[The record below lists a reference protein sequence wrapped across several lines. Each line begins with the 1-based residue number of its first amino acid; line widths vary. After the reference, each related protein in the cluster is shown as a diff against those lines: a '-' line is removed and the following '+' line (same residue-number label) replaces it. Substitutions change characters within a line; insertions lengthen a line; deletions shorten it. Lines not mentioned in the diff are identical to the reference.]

1 MTQGYRNL
9 PSVER
14 LLQTPEVQ
22 ALTASLPRE
31 IVTDLVRGRIDE
43 ARAAIGNGADA
54 PSAESLAAAVVESAQ
69 TFSRLRPQGVINATG
84 VIIHTNLGR
93 APLSAAALAA
103 VRRVAEGYSDLEY
116 ELPAGERGSRR
127 AHAEALLTQLTG
139 AEAALAVNNN
149 AAAVLLALAATAAG
163 GEVIVSR
170 GEAVEIGGGFR
181 VPDVLAQSGARLV
194 EVGTTNRTY
203 AADFERAITEDTA
216 AILSVHASNFKVVG
230 FTSAPSIAELA
241 EVAHRRGLPLLHDLG
256 SGCLLDTA
264 AFGMAHEPM
273 PQESIAAG
281 ADLALFS
288 GDKLLGGPQC
298 GVAVGRADLIGRMA
312 AHPLARAFRIDKL
325 SLAALTA
332 TLMHYVKEEAA
343 ETVPVWAMIATTI
356 EELDERV
363 HGWSHALGHR
373 GAVARGVSA
382 VGGGSLPGEVLPT
395 RLLALDGDGVEGGAE
410 ELARRLRTATT
421 PVVAR
426 VQDGRVLLDPRTVSV
441 DDDPALL
448 RAVSEALAGGG

>member
-1 MTQGYRNL
+1 MTQAYRDL

-14 LLQTPEVQ
+14 LLQTPEIQ
-22 ALTASLPRE
+22 ALTESLPRAV
-31 IVTDLVRGRIDE
+31 VTDLVRQRVDD
-43 ARAAIGNGADA
+43 ARAAIGNGKGA
-54 PSAESLAAAVVESAQ
+54 PSREALTAAVVESAQ
-69 TFSRLRPQGVINATG
+69 SFSRLRPQGVINATG

-116 ELPAGERGSRR
+116 DLPAGERGSRR
-127 AHAEALLTQLTG
+127 VHAEALLTQLTG

-149 AAAVLLALAATAAG
+149 ASAVLLALASLAAG
-163 GEVIVSR
+163 REVIVSR

-181 VPDVLAQSGARLV
+181 VPDVLAQSGAKLV

-203 AADFERAITEDTA
+203 AVDFERAITEDTA
-216 AILSVHASNFKVVG
+216 ALLSVHASNFKVVG
-230 FTSAPSIAELA
+230 FTSAPSVAELA
-241 EVAHRRGLPLLHDLG
+241 EVTHRRNVLLLHDLG

-298 GVAVGRADLIGRMA
+298 GVAVGRAAVIERMA
-312 AHPLARAFRIDKL
+312 GHPLARAFRIDKL

-332 TLMHYVKEEAA
+332 TLMHYVKGEAVD
-343 ETVPVWAMIATTI
+343 TVPVWAMIATTE
-356 EELDERV
+356 EELRERAI
-363 HGWSHALGHR
+363 GWSHALGHR
-373 GAVARGVSA
+373 GTPVPGEST
-382 VGGGSLPGEVLPT
+382 VGGGSLPGETLPT
-395 RLLALDGDGVEGGAE
+395 CLLALDAEDIEGGAD
-410 ELARRLRTATT
+410 ELARRLRNAET
-421 PVVAR
+421 PVIAR
-426 VQDGRVLLDPRTVSV
+426 VQDGRVLLDPRTVSL

-448 RAVSEALAGGG
+448 RAVGAALNGA

>member
-1 MTQGYRNL
+1 MTQAYRNL

-14 LLQTPEVQ
+14 LLQTAEVQ

-31 IVTDLVRGRIDE
+31 VVTDLVRGQIDE

-54 PSAESLAAAVVESAQ
+54 PTAEALAAAVVESAE
-69 TFSRLRPQGVINATG
+69 TFTRLRPQGVINATG

-116 ELPAGERGSRR
+116 DLPAGERGSRR
-127 AHAEALLTQLTG
+127 VHAETLLTQLTG
-139 AEAALAVNNN
+139 AEAALVVNNN
-149 AAAVLLALAATAAG
+149 AAAVLLALATIASG
-163 GEVIVSR
+163 WEVIVSR

-181 VPDVLAQSGARLV
+181 VPDVLAQSGATLI

-203 AADFERAITEDTA
+203 AVDFERAITEDTA

-230 FTSAPSIAELA
+230 FTSTPSIAELA
-241 EVAHRRGLPLLHDLG
+241 HVAYHRYLPLLHDLG

-264 AFGMAHEPM
+264 AYGMAHEPM
-273 PQESIAAG
+273 PQESIASG
-281 ADLALFS
+281 AALALFS

-298 GVAVGRADLIGRMA
+298 GIAVGSRKIIERMA
-312 AHPLARAFRIDKL
+312 AHPLARAFRVDKL

-332 TLMHYVKEEAA
+332 TLMHYVKGEAA
-343 ETVPVWAMIATTI
+343 DTVPVWAMISTTM
-356 EELDERV
+356 EDLQERAIN
-363 HGWSHALGHR
+363 WSHTLGHR
-373 GAVARGVSA
+373 GEVVSGQST
-382 VGGGSLPGEVLPT
+382 VGGGSLPGETLPT
-395 RLLALDGDGVEGGAE
+395 CLLALDAVSVPGGAP
-410 ELARRLRTATT
+410 ELARRLRTGAT

-426 VQDGRVLLDPRTVSV
+426 VQDDRVLLDPRTVSV

-448 RAVSEALAGGG
+448 QTVAAALKG